1 MPKVTRKKTIMVKN
15 KTSYGVD
22 ASPTGGSNAI
32 LVRDIEL
39 TPLESDTVD
48 RELIRSYLGNL

>member
-1 MPKVTRKKTIMVKN
+1 MAKLTRKKTILVKN
-15 KTSYGVD
+15 ETSYGSD
-22 ASPTGGSNAI
+22 ASPTGGANAI

-48 RELIRSYLGNL
+48 RELIRSYLRQL